1 MGGQYISLIWRDD
14 ASRAEAERIAEHA
27 SRAFSVCMATS
38 SPRARVLA
46 SESLPVISLAEGR
59 GAIIGEIFPRVG
71 ALRKVDRLDAATSRQ
86 LIETGG
92 GHLMKEYWGEYVAI
106 FFGDGEHHILRE
118 PSGAL
123 SCYALRHKGIDII
136 LSDIEI
142 GAALGLIGGEIDWPV
157 LGHWLAQPGLRAE
170 TTCIKGVREVFAGTC
185 LSRSDSSFRRRT
197 VWNPWTFAAADK
209 QFADRDEAVESLRHA
224 ALLATKAWAA
234 QTKSALLEMSGG
246 LDSSVVAACLRK
258 ADIPV
263 TCVSL
268 WTPDP
273 GADERQYAQAVADHI
288 AAPLHLVRL
297 SAADVELTNVSP
309 VRKPRPNDHPLKR
322 ISDLAFEREGLSRNV
337 DSFFS
342 GSGGDYVLGYLAS
355 SAPAADA
362 LIARG
367 PGRTFFNAVAD
378 VAALHGCSV
387 WRVGALASRKAL
399 RRSAGVGGCSAPFLS
414 NDVRALIAQDHPWCV
429 APRNQWPGKRKQID
443 SLIRGQGVREER
455 DRRLIAPLRMPL
467 LSQPV
472 VETCLRTP
480 SWMTVTGGRNRAVAR
495 DAFADQLPQ
504 RILKRRTKGNFARFN
519 AAIFNQNRAVLQDLL
534 LDGRLNA
541 HGFLDRR
548 AIEDFLGMDRPL
560 TDNSFTTILQLASV
574 ELWTRTWR

>member
-1 MGGQYISLIWRDD
+1 M
-14 ASRAEAERIAEHA
+14 
-27 SRAFSVCMATS
+27 
-38 SPRARVLA
+38 
-46 SESLPVISLAEGR
+46 
-59 GAIIGEIFPRVG
+59 
-71 ALRKVDRLDAATSRQ
+71 
-86 LIETGG
+86 ETGG

-106 FFGDGEHHILRE
+106 LFGDGEHHILRE

-123 SCYALRHKGIDII
+123 SCYALHHKGIDII
-136 LSDIEI
+136 LSDIEF
-142 GAALGLIGGEIDWPV
+142 GAALGLVGGEIDWPA
-157 LGHWLAQPGLRAE
+157 LGHWLYQPGLRGE
-170 TTCIKGVREVFAGTC
+170 TTCIRGVREILAGTC

-197 VWNPWTFAAADK
+197 VWNPWTFAVADK
-209 QFADRDEAVESLRHA
+209 QFADRDEAVDSLRYA

-234 QTKSALLEMSGG
+234 QSKSALLEMSGG

-258 ADIPV
+258 AGIPV
-263 TCVSL
+263 TCLSL

-288 AAPLHLVRL
+288 AAPLHFVRL
-297 SAADVELTNVSP
+297 SAADVDVTCVSP
-309 VRKPRPNDHPLKR
+309 VRKPRPYDHPLKR
-322 ISDLAFEREGLSRNV
+322 ISDLALEREGLSRNV

-342 GSGGDYVLGYLAS
+342 GSGGDYVLGYFAS

-362 LIARG
+362 LTALG

-387 WRVGALASRKAL
+387 WRVGALASRKAW
-399 RRSAGVGGCSAPFLS
+399 RRPAGIGGSPSPFLS
-414 NDVRALIAQDHPWCV
+414 NDIRGLTAQNHPWCV
-429 APRNQWPGKRKQID
+429 APRKHWPGKHKQID
-443 SLIRGQGVREER
+443 SLIRGQGLREER
-455 DRRLIAPLRMPL
+455 DRRLVAPLRMPL

-504 RILKRRTKGNFARFN
+504 QILKRRTKGNFTRFN
-519 AAIFNQNRAVLQDLL
+519 AEIFKQNRTVLRDLL

-541 HGFLDRR
+541 QGFLNRR
-548 AIEDFLGMDRPL
+548 AIEEFLGLDRPL
-560 TDNSFTTILQLASV
+560 TDNSYTTILQLASV